1 MDKRD
6 VRLDFIRLISIT
18 LVITIHVCNYYNRF
32 LDDCSSSSF
41 VFATLYNSLART
53 CVPLFF
59 MISGVLALNKPVD
72 RSRQISKI
80 VKFVKILV
88 LWTLVYLAFDVLF
101 MEYTFSAKEIAD
113 LIFEPLKPHL
123 WFMYAIICLYITI
136 PFAKI
141 LFDYMQRYEENLFIG
156 LWIVFTG
163 AVQLI
168 KQGAGIFGG
177 DPEITYSV
185 PLVQGTYYFGYFMI
199 GAILYKRILSKEK
212 FSRKP
217 WFIVYII
224 CTVIIFAG
232 TYSVSAVI
240 DKYYDEFFTYRN
252 IFIISASISLFVLIM
267 KTYKGKYEKLNQL
280 FMKMSPNLFGVY
292 LIHIIF
298 FDLLVRTVNIR
309 LIHASVGVPLYVLSI
324 FAVSYAATVLIK
336 KIPVLGKYM

>member
-1 MDKRD
+1 MNKRD
-6 VRLDFIRLISIT
+6 VRLDFIRLVSIT

-32 LDDCSSSSF
+32 LSDCSSSTF
-41 VFATLYNSLART
+41 IFATLYNALART

-59 MISGVLALNKPVD
+59 MISGALALSRPVD
-72 RSRQISKI
+72 RGRQISKI

-88 LWTLVYLAFDVLF
+88 FWTAVYLVFDVLF
-101 MEYTFSAKEIAD
+101 MKYTFSAKEIAN

-141 LFDYMQRYEENLFIG
+141 LLDHMQRYEENLFIG
-156 LWIVFTG
+156 LWVVFTG
-163 AVQLI
+163 VVQLV
-168 KQGAGIFGG
+168 KQGAGVFGG
-177 DPEITYSV
+177 NPEITYSV

-199 GAILYKRILSKEK
+199 GAILYKRILAKER

-217 WFIVYII
+217 WFFVYIL
-224 CTVIIFAG
+224 CTIIIFMG
-232 TYSVSAVI
+232 TFSVSSMT

-267 KTYKGKYEKLNQL
+267 KTYKGKYERLNRL
-280 FMKMSPNLFGVY
+280 FAVMSPNLFGVY

-298 FDLLVRTVNIR
+298 FDLLIRTMNIKM
-309 LIHASVGVPLYVLSI
+309 IHAAVGVPLYVAGI
-324 FAVSYAATVLIK
+324 FAISYAATVIIK
-336 KIPVLGKYM
+336 KIPVLNTFM